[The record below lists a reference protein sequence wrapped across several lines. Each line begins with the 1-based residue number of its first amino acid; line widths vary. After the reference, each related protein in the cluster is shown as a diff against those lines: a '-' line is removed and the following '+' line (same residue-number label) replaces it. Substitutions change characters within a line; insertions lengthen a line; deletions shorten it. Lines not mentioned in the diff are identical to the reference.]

1 MKKIYDKRIQN
12 KEDINFKDDIKL
24 SIKCRNELRC
34 YLSLM
39 SDMFFHKN
47 ELADIDLVH
56 CDVLFCQSP
65 AHTMSYYFLMDELLY
80 LIAMS
85 PL

>member
-1 MKKIYDKRIQN
+1 MKKIYDKRIQK
-12 KEDINFKDDIKL
+12 KEDINFKDDLKV

-39 SDMFFHKN
+39 SDIFFCKN
-47 ELADIDLVH
+47 ELANDLVH
-56 CDVLFCQSP
+56 CDVFCPSIG
-65 AHTMSYYFLMDELLY
+65 AHTMSYYFLVDELLY
-80 LIAMS
+80 LIEMC